1 MKIIV
6 CVKRVPNVSEADVK
20 IAPGGQSVDLG
31 RVQAEIN
38 DADNCAVEEAL
49 RIKEVQGGSVQ
60 TVTIGSAEDDVMI
73 RMALAKGCDSSI
85 RIAFPELSVRT
96 SPLAIAK
103 ILAAA
108 IRGKEFDLVLTGAMA
123 SDAGNMA
130 VGVALAAEL
139 GVRHAAMVKKV
150 DLQDGRARVVRELEG
165 GGGEVLDVTL
175 PAVLTIQTG
184 INKPRYAQILGIR
197 AAQRKELK
205 VQELDDLGLAAVD
218 VDDAAR
224 SVRFEKFHFPEV
236 VSKADFLAG
245 DVDAKAEALAGRI
258 MQWGVL

>member
-1 MKIIV
+1 MKIFV
-6 CVKRVPNVSEADVK
+6 CVKRVPNVSEADIK
-20 IAPGGQSVDLG
+20 IAPGGKSVDLG
-31 RVQAEIN
+31 RLPTEMN

-49 RIKEVQGGSVQ
+49 RMKEATGGSVQ
-60 TVTIGSAEDDVMI
+60 TVTIGPGEDDVMI

-85 RIAFPELSVRT
+85 RIEYPELSART

-108 IRGKEFDLVLTGAMA
+108 IKGKEFDLVLTGAMA

-150 DLQDGRARVVRELEG
+150 DLGSGRARVVRELEG
-165 GGGEVLDVTL
+165 GGGEVLEVAL

-197 AAQRKELK
+197 AAQKKELK
-205 VQELDDLGLAAVD
+205 VQKLEDLGLTADD
-218 VDDAAR
+218 VEGSGR
-224 SVRFEKFHFPEV
+224 SVRFEKFYFPEV
-236 VSKADFLAG
+236 VSKAEFVEGEPDVKAEVLAG
-245 DVDAKAEALAGRI
+245 KI
-258 MQWGVL
+258 IQWGVL